1 MCGFVGFID
10 ENDQTYDHRAAIIAM
25 ADAIAH
31 RGPDSEGYF
40 NDGRTALGFRR
51 LAIIDLAGA
60 NQPLYNENRS
70 LVLVFNGE
78 IYNYRELRRQLIAA
92 GHAFSTQGDAEVVL
106 HGFEQWGEGVLDR
119 LRGMFA
125 FALYDTA
132 TGELF
137 CARDT
142 FGIKPLYYAVEGG
155 RILFGSEIKGL
166 LAHPHARRSLNERRL
181 AHWLCME
188 YLPDEETLYAV
199 EGGRILFG
207 SEIKGLLAHPHARR
221 SLNERRLAH
230 WLCMEYLP
238 DEETLFEGVRKLP
251 AGHWLRWRNGRAER
265 GRWFVP
271 RFAPDAGRSLKES
284 AEAIEAALRE
294 SVAAHA
300 IADVDVGCFLSAG
313 VDSSLVAREAARI
326 MEARAFT
333 IGWGE
338 GRFSELEAAAT
349 FARATGLPNEGRI
362 LGAEQFFASVPAV
375 QYAMDEPL
383 PYAMDEPLPNPS
395 AVPLY
400 HLCAMAAESVKVV
413 LSGEGADELFGGYPY
428 YQECLAFAPYMTVPA
443 PARRALAAA
452 ARRLPE
458 GTHGRRFLMRG
469 AHPLPERYIRL
480 EYNFPWAEAL
490 DLLAPELGA
499 RCAAAPTPWELAAPL
514 FAEIEA
520 DEITAMQTYNFPWAE
535 ALDLLAP
542 ELGARCAAAPTPWE
556 LAAPLFAEIEADE
569 ITAMQTADILTW
581 MQQDILLKADK
592 MSMASSLELRVPFLD
607 REVFA
612 LASTLPVSQRVGRRE
627 TKIALRAAAARTLP
641 QATAAMPK
649 QGFVTPLAQWLRKDP
664 WREQVHEVLNSERAR
679 RFFRTD
685 RLNALLDEHQ
695 RGPRSHMKKIWSA
708 YCFLIWHE
716 QYFG

>member
-10 ENDQTYDHRAAIIAM
+10 ENDQTYDHRAVIVAM

-40 NDGRTALGFRR
+40 EDGRAALGFRR

-78 IYNYRELRRQLIAA
+78 IYNYWELRRQLIAA

-106 HGFEQWGEGVLDR
+106 HGFERWGAGVLDR

-137 CARDT
+137 CARDA
-142 FGIKPLYYAVEGG
+142 FGIKPLYYAAEGD

-166 LAHPHARRSLNERRL
+166 LAHPHARRSLNEQ
-181 AHWLCME
+181 
-188 YLPDEETLYAV
+188 
-199 EGGRILFG
+199 
-207 SEIKGLLAHPHARR
+207 
-221 SLNERRLAH
+221 RLAH

-251 AGHWLRWRNGRAER
+251 AGHWLRWRNGRAEC

-271 RFAPDAGRSLKES
+271 RFAPDAGRSLEES

-294 SVAAHA
+294 SVTAHA

-326 MEARAFT
+326 MEARTFT

-362 LGAEQFFASVPAV
+362 LDAEQFFASMAAV
-375 QYAMDEPL
+375 Q
-383 PYAMDEPLPNPS
+383 YAMDEPLPNPS

-514 FAEIEA
+514 FAES
-520 DEITAMQTYNFPWAE
+520 
-535 ALDLLAP
+535 
-542 ELGARCAAAPTPWE
+542 
-556 LAAPLFAEIEADE
+556 EADE

-612 LASTLPVSQRVGRRE
+612 LASTLPASQRVGRRE

-649 QGFVTPLAQWLRKDP
+649 QGFVTPLAQWLQEEP
-664 WREQVHEVLNSERAR
+664 WHSQVREVLNSERAR

-695 RGPRSHMKKIWSA
+695 CGPRSHMKKIWSA

>member
-188 YLPDEETLYAV
+188 YLPDEETL
-199 EGGRILFG
+199 
-207 SEIKGLLAHPHARR
+207 
-221 SLNERRLAH
+221 
-230 WLCMEYLP
+230 
-238 DEETLFEGVRKLP
+238 FEGVRKLP

-271 RFAPDAGRSLKES
+271 RFAPDAGRSLEES

-375 QYAMDEPL
+375 Q
-383 PYAMDEPLPNPS
+383 YAMDEPLPNPS

-520 DEITAMQTYNFPWAE
+520 DEITAMQT
-535 ALDLLAP
+535 
-542 ELGARCAAAPTPWE
+542 
-556 LAAPLFAEIEADE
+556 
-569 ITAMQTADILTW
+569 ADILTW

-592 MSMASSLELRVPFLD
+592 MPMASRVPFLD

>member
-1 MCGFVGFID
+1 MPSH
-10 ENDQTYDHRAAIIAM
+10 TAAPIPKGISKTA
-25 ADAIAH
+25 
-31 RGPDSEGYF
+31 GPPWVSGVWPSSISP
-40 NDGRTALGFRR
+40 GRTS
-51 LAIIDLAGA
+51 
-60 NQPLYNENRS
+60 PLCNENRS

-106 HGFEQWGEGVLDR
+106 HGFERWGAGVLDR

-137 CARDT
+137 CARDA
-142 FGIKPLYYAVEGG
+142 FGIKPLYYAAEG
-155 RILFGSEIKGL
+155 
-166 LAHPHARRSLNERRL
+166 
-181 AHWLCME
+181 
-188 YLPDEETLYAV
+188 D
-199 EGGRILFG
+199 RILFG

-265 GRWFVP
+265 DRWFVP

-326 MEARAFT
+326 MEARTFT

-362 LGAEQFFASVPAV
+362 LDAEQFFASVPAV
-375 QYAMDEPL
+375 Q
-383 PYAMDEPLPNPS
+383 YAMDEPLPNPS

-428 YQECLAFAPYMTVPA
+428 YQECLAFAPYMMVPA

-452 ARRLPE
+452 ARHLPE

-480 EYNFPWAEAL
+480 E
-490 DLLAPELGA
+490 
-499 RCAAAPTPWELAAPL
+499 
-514 FAEIEA
+514 
-520 DEITAMQTYNFPWAE
+520 YNFPWAE

-612 LASTLPVSQRVGRRE
+612 LASTLPASHRVGRRE

-649 QGFVTPLAQWLRKDP
+649 QGFVTPLAQWLREDP

>member
-10 ENDQTYDHRAAIIAM
+10 ENDQTYDHRAAIVAM

-40 NDGRTALGFRR
+40 EDGRAALGFRR

-92 GHAFSTQGDAEVVL
+92 GHAFSTQGDAEAVL
-106 HGFEQWGEGVLDR
+106 HGFERWGAGVLDR

-137 CARDT
+137 CARDA
-142 FGIKPLYYAVEGG
+142 FGIKPLYYAMEGD

-188 YLPDEETLYAV
+188 YLPDEEA
-199 EGGRILFG
+199 
-207 SEIKGLLAHPHARR
+207 
-221 SLNERRLAH
+221 
-230 WLCMEYLP
+230 
-238 DEETLFEGVRKLP
+238 LFEDVRKLP

-326 MEARAFT
+326 MEARTFT

-362 LGAEQFFASVPAV
+362 LDAEQFFASVPAV
-375 QYAMDEPL
+375 Q
-383 PYAMDEPLPNPS
+383 YAMDEPLPNPS

-428 YQECLAFAPYMTVPA
+428 YQECLAFAPYMMVPA

-452 ARRLPE
+452 ARHLPE

-514 FAEIEA
+514 FAEIK
-520 DEITAMQTYNFPWAE
+520 
-535 ALDLLAP
+535 
-542 ELGARCAAAPTPWE
+542 
-556 LAAPLFAEIEADE
+556 ADE

>member
-10 ENDQTYDHRAAIIAM
+10 ENDQTYDHRAAIVAM

-40 NDGRTALGFRR
+40 EDGGAALGFRR

-60 NQPLYNENRS
+60 NQPLCNENRS

-106 HGFEQWGEGVLDR
+106 HGFERWGAGVLDR

-137 CARDT
+137 CARDA
-142 FGIKPLYYAVEGG
+142 FGIKPLYYAAEG
-155 RILFGSEIKGL
+155 
-166 LAHPHARRSLNERRL
+166 
-181 AHWLCME
+181 
-188 YLPDEETLYAV
+188 D
-199 EGGRILFG
+199 RILFG

-271 RFAPDAGRSLKES
+271 RFVPDAGRSLEET
-284 AEAIEAALRE
+284 AEAIEVALRE

-326 MEARAFT
+326 MEARTFT

-383 PYAMDEPLPNPS
+383 PNPS
-395 AVPLY
+395 AVPLVSDKP
-400 HLCAMAAESVKVV
+400 LVSI
-413 LSGEGADELFGGYPY
+413 S
-428 YQECLAFAPYMTVPA
+428 
-443 PARRALAAA
+443 
-452 ARRLPE
+452 
-458 GTHGRRFLMRG
+458 MRS
-469 AHPLPERYIRL
+469 I
-480 EYNFPWAEAL
+480 
-490 DLLAPELGA
+490 
-499 RCAAAPTPWELAAPL
+499 
-514 FAEIEA
+514 
-520 DEITAMQTYNFPWAE
+520 
-535 ALDLLAP
+535 
-542 ELGARCAAAPTPWE
+542 
-556 LAAPLFAEIEADE
+556 
-569 ITAMQTADILTW
+569 
-581 MQQDILLKADK
+581 
-592 MSMASSLELRVPFLD
+592 
-607 REVFA
+607 
-612 LASTLPVSQRVGRRE
+612 
-627 TKIALRAAAARTLP
+627 
-641 QATAAMPK
+641 
-649 QGFVTPLAQWLRKDP
+649 
-664 WREQVHEVLNSERAR
+664 
-679 RFFRTD
+679 
-685 RLNALLDEHQ
+685 
-695 RGPRSHMKKIWSA
+695 
-708 YCFLIWHE
+708 
-716 QYFG
+716 

>member
-10 ENDQTYDHRAAIIAM
+10 ENDQTYDHRAVIVAM

-31 RGPDSEGYF
+31 RGPDSEGHF
-40 NDGRTALGFRR
+40 EDGRAALGFRR

-106 HGFEQWGEGVLDR
+106 HGFEQWGEGALDR

-137 CARDT
+137 CARDA
-142 FGIKPLYYAVEGG
+142 FGIKPLYYAVEG
-155 RILFGSEIKGL
+155 
-166 LAHPHARRSLNERRL
+166 
-181 AHWLCME
+181 
-188 YLPDEETLYAV
+188 D
-199 EGGRILFG
+199 RILFG

-238 DEETLFEGVRKLP
+238 DEETLFEDVRKLP
-251 AGHWLRWRNGRAER
+251 AGHWLRWHNGRAER

-271 RFAPDAGRSLKES
+271 RFAPDAGRSLEES

-326 MEARAFT
+326 MEARTFT

-338 GRFSELEAAAT
+338 GRFSELEAAAA

-375 QYAMDEPL
+375 Q
-383 PYAMDEPLPNPS
+383 YAMDEPLPNPS

-428 YQECLAFAPYMTVPA
+428 YQECLAFAPYMMVPA

-452 ARRLPE
+452 ARHLPE

-480 EYNFPWAEAL
+480 E
-490 DLLAPELGA
+490 
-499 RCAAAPTPWELAAPL
+499 
-514 FAEIEA
+514 
-520 DEITAMQTYNFPWAE
+520 YNFPWAE

-612 LASTLPVSQRVGRRE
+612 LASTLPASQRVGRRE

-649 QGFVTPLAQWLRKDP
+649 QGFVTPLAQWLQEEP
-664 WREQVHEVLNSERAR
+664 WHSQVREVLNSERAR

-708 YCFLIWHE
+708 YCFLNWHE

>member
-1 MCGFVGFID
+1 MRKWCSTGSSG
-10 ENDQTYDHRAAIIAM
+10 
-25 ADAIAH
+25 
-31 RGPDSEGYF
+31 
-40 NDGRTALGFRR
+40 
-51 LAIIDLAGA
+51 GA
-60 NQPLYNENRS
+60 Q
-70 LVLVFNGE
+70 GC
-78 IYNYRELRRQLIAA
+78 
-92 GHAFSTQGDAEVVL
+92 ST
-106 HGFEQWGEGVLDR
+106 
-119 LRGMFA
+119 A

-137 CARDT
+137 CARDA
-142 FGIKPLYYAVEGG
+142 FGIKPLYYAAEG
-155 RILFGSEIKGL
+155 
-166 LAHPHARRSLNERRL
+166 
-181 AHWLCME
+181 
-188 YLPDEETLYAV
+188 D
-199 EGGRILFG
+199 RILFG

-313 VDSSLVAREAARI
+313 VDSSLVAQEAARI
-326 MEARAFT
+326 MEARTFT

-349 FARATGLPNEGRI
+349 FVRATGLPNEGRI
-362 LGAEQFFASVPAV
+362 LDAEQFFASVPAV
-375 QYAMDEPL
+375 Q
-383 PYAMDEPLPNPS
+383 YAMDEPLPNPS

-452 ARRLPE
+452 ARHLPE

-480 EYNFPWAEAL
+480 E
-490 DLLAPELGA
+490 
-499 RCAAAPTPWELAAPL
+499 
-514 FAEIEA
+514 
-520 DEITAMQTYNFPWAE
+520 YNFPWAE

-612 LASTLPVSQRVGRRE
+612 LASTLPASQRVGRRE

-649 QGFVTPLAQWLRKDP
+649 QGFVTPLAQWLQEEP
-664 WREQVHEVLNSERAR
+664 WHSQVREVLNSERAR

-708 YCFLIWHE
+708 YCFLNWHE

>member
-40 NDGRTALGFRR
+40 EDGRAALGFRR

-137 CARDT
+137 CARDA

-166 LAHPHARRSLNERRL
+166 LAHPN
-181 AHWLCME
+181 
-188 YLPDEETLYAV
+188 
-199 EGGRILFG
+199 
-207 SEIKGLLAHPHARR
+207 ARR

-238 DEETLFEGVRKLP
+238 DEETLFEGVRKLS
-251 AGHWLRWRNGRAER
+251 AGHWLRWRDGHATC
-265 GRWFVP
+265 GRWFAP
-271 RFAPDAGRSLKES
+271 RFVPDAGRSLEET

-294 SVAAHA
+294 SVTAHA

-326 MEARAFT
+326 MEARTFT

-362 LGAEQFFASVPAV
+362 LDAEQFFASVPAV
-375 QYAMDEPL
+375 Q
-383 PYAMDEPLPNPS
+383 YAMDEPLPNPS

-428 YQECLAFAPYMTVPA
+428 YQECLAFAPYMMVPA

-452 ARRLPE
+452 ARHLPE

-480 EYNFPWAEAL
+480 E
-490 DLLAPELGA
+490 
-499 RCAAAPTPWELAAPL
+499 
-514 FAEIEA
+514 
-520 DEITAMQTYNFPWAE
+520 YNFPWAE

-612 LASTLPVSQRVGRRE
+612 LASTLPASQRVGRRE

-649 QGFVTPLAQWLRKDP
+649 QGFVTPLAQWLQEEP
-664 WREQVHEVLNSERAR
+664 WHSQVREVLNSERAR

-716 QYFG
+716 QYFD

>member
-10 ENDQTYDHRAAIIAM
+10 ENDQTYDHRAVIVTM

-40 NDGRTALGFRR
+40 EDGRAALGFRR

-60 NQPLYNENRS
+60 NQPLCNENRS

-106 HGFEQWGEGVLDR
+106 HGFERWGAGVLDR

-137 CARDT
+137 CARDA
-142 FGIKPLYYAVEGG
+142 FGIKPLYYAAEG
-155 RILFGSEIKGL
+155 
-166 LAHPHARRSLNERRL
+166 
-181 AHWLCME
+181 
-188 YLPDEETLYAV
+188 D
-199 EGGRILFG
+199 RILFG

-265 GRWFVP
+265 DRWFVP
-271 RFAPDAGRSLKES
+271 RFAPDAGRSVKES

-326 MEARAFT
+326 MEARTFT

-362 LGAEQFFASVPAV
+362 LDAEQFFASVPAV
-375 QYAMDEPL
+375 Q
-383 PYAMDEPLPNPS
+383 YAMDEPLPNPS

-428 YQECLAFAPYMTVPA
+428 YQECLAFAPYMMVPA

-452 ARRLPE
+452 ARHLPE

-480 EYNFPWAEAL
+480 E
-490 DLLAPELGA
+490 
-499 RCAAAPTPWELAAPL
+499 
-514 FAEIEA
+514 
-520 DEITAMQTYNFPWAE
+520 YNFPWAE

>member
-10 ENDQTYDHRAAIIAM
+10 ENDQTYDHRAAIVAM

-40 NDGRTALGFRR
+40 EDGRAALGFRR

-106 HGFEQWGEGVLDR
+106 HGFERWGAGVLDR

-137 CARDT
+137 CARDA
-142 FGIKPLYYAVEGG
+142 FGIKPLY
-155 RILFGSEIKGL
+155 
-166 LAHPHARRSLNERRL
+166 
-181 AHWLCME
+181 
-188 YLPDEETLYAV
+188 YAV

-326 MEARAFT
+326 MEARTFT

-375 QYAMDEPL
+375 Q
-383 PYAMDEPLPNPS
+383 YAMDEPLPNPS

-428 YQECLAFAPYMTVPA
+428 YQECLAFAPYMMVPA

-452 ARRLPE
+452 ARHLPE

-520 DEITAMQTYNFPWAE
+520 DEITAMQT
-535 ALDLLAP
+535 
-542 ELGARCAAAPTPWE
+542 
-556 LAAPLFAEIEADE
+556 
-569 ITAMQTADILTW
+569 ADILTW
-581 MQQDILLKADK
+581 MQQNILLKADK

-612 LASTLPVSQRVGRRE
+612 LASTLPASQRVGRRE

-649 QGFVTPLAQWLRKDP
+649 QGFVTPLAQWLREEP
-664 WREQVHEVLNSERAR
+664 WHSQVREVLNSERAR

-716 QYFG
+716 QYFD

>member
-10 ENDQTYDHRAAIIAM
+10 ENDQTYDHRAVIVAM

-40 NDGRTALGFRR
+40 EDGRAALGFRR

-106 HGFEQWGEGVLDR
+106 HGFEQWGEAVLDR

-137 CARDT
+137 CARDA
-142 FGIKPLYYAVEGG
+142 FGIKPLYYAAEG
-155 RILFGSEIKGL
+155 
-166 LAHPHARRSLNERRL
+166 
-181 AHWLCME
+181 
-188 YLPDEETLYAV
+188 D
-199 EGGRILFG
+199 RILFG

-238 DEETLFEGVRKLP
+238 DEETLFEDVRKLP

-313 VDSSLVAREAARI
+313 VDSSLVAQEAARI
-326 MEARAFT
+326 MEARTFT

-375 QYAMDEPL
+375 Q
-383 PYAMDEPLPNPS
+383 YAMDEPLPNPS

-469 AHPLPERYIRL
+469 AHPLPKRYIRL

-520 DEITAMQTYNFPWAE
+520 DEITT
-535 ALDLLAP
+535 
-542 ELGARCAAAPTPWE
+542 
-556 LAAPLFAEIEADE
+556 
-569 ITAMQTADILTW
+569 MQTADILTW

-592 MSMASSLELRVPFLD
+592 MSMAASLELRVPFLD

-612 LASTLPVSQRVGRRE
+612 LASTLPASQRVGRRE

-649 QGFVTPLAQWLRKDP
+649 QGFVTPLAQWLQEEP
-664 WREQVHEVLNSERAR
+664 WHSQVREVLNSERAR

-708 YCFLIWHE
+708 YCFLNWHE

>member
-10 ENDQTYDHRAAIIAM
+10 ENDQTYDHRAAIVAM

-40 NDGRTALGFRR
+40 EDGRAALGFRR

-106 HGFEQWGEGVLDR
+106 HGFERWGAGVLDR

-137 CARDT
+137 CARDA
-142 FGIKPLYYAVEGG
+142 FGIKPLY
-155 RILFGSEIKGL
+155 
-166 LAHPHARRSLNERRL
+166 
-181 AHWLCME
+181 
-188 YLPDEETLYAV
+188 YAV

-251 AGHWLRWRNGRAER
+251 AGHWLRWRNGRAEC

-271 RFAPDAGRSLKES
+271 RFAPDAGRSLEES

-326 MEARAFT
+326 MEARTFT

-375 QYAMDEPL
+375 Q
-383 PYAMDEPLPNPS
+383 YAMDEPLPNPS

-520 DEITAMQTYNFPWAE
+520 DEITAMQT
-535 ALDLLAP
+535 
-542 ELGARCAAAPTPWE
+542 
-556 LAAPLFAEIEADE
+556 
-569 ITAMQTADILTW
+569 ADILTW

-612 LASTLPVSQRVGRRE
+612 LASTLPASQRVGRRE

-716 QYFG
+716 QYFD

>member
-10 ENDQTYDHRAAIIAM
+10 ENDQTYDHRAVIVAM

-31 RGPDSEGYF
+31 RGPDSEGHF
-40 NDGRTALGFRR
+40 EDGRAALGFRR

-106 HGFEQWGEGVLDR
+106 HGFEQWGEGALDR

-137 CARDT
+137 CARDA
-142 FGIKPLYYAVEGG
+142 FGIKPLYYAAEG
-155 RILFGSEIKGL
+155 
-166 LAHPHARRSLNERRL
+166 
-181 AHWLCME
+181 
-188 YLPDEETLYAV
+188 D
-199 EGGRILFG
+199 RILFG

-238 DEETLFEGVRKLP
+238 DEETLFEDVRKLP

-271 RFAPDAGRSLKES
+271 RFAPDAGRSLEES

-326 MEARAFT
+326 MEARTFT

-338 GRFSELEAAAT
+338 GRFSELEAAAA

-375 QYAMDEPL
+375 Q
-383 PYAMDEPLPNPS
+383 YAMDEPLPNPS

-428 YQECLAFAPYMTVPA
+428 YQECLAFAPYMMVPA

-452 ARRLPE
+452 ARHLPE

-480 EYNFPWAEAL
+480 E
-490 DLLAPELGA
+490 
-499 RCAAAPTPWELAAPL
+499 
-514 FAEIEA
+514 
-520 DEITAMQTYNFPWAE
+520 YNFPWAE

-612 LASTLPVSQRVGRRE
+612 LASTLPASQRVGRRE

-649 QGFVTPLAQWLRKDP
+649 QGFVTPLAQWLQEEP
-664 WREQVHEVLNSERAR
+664 WHSQVREVLNSERAR

-708 YCFLIWHE
+708 YCFLNWHE
-716 QYFG
+716 QYFD

>member
-10 ENDQTYDHRAAIIAM
+10 ENDQTYDHRAAIVAM

-40 NDGRTALGFRR
+40 EDGRAALGFRR

-60 NQPLYNENRS
+60 NQPLCNENRS

-106 HGFEQWGEGVLDR
+106 HGFERWGAGVLDR

-137 CARDT
+137 CARDA
-142 FGIKPLYYAVEGG
+142 FGIKPLYYAAEG
-155 RILFGSEIKGL
+155 
-166 LAHPHARRSLNERRL
+166 
-181 AHWLCME
+181 
-188 YLPDEETLYAV
+188 D
-199 EGGRILFG
+199 RILFG

-251 AGHWLRWRNGRAER
+251 AGHWLRWRNGRAEC

-271 RFAPDAGRSLKES
+271 RFAPDAGRSLEES

-326 MEARAFT
+326 MEARTFT

-362 LGAEQFFASVPAV
+362 LDAEQFFASVPAV
-375 QYAMDEPL
+375 Q
-383 PYAMDEPLPNPS
+383 YAMDEPLPNPS

-428 YQECLAFAPYMTVPA
+428 YQECLAFAPYMMVPA

-452 ARRLPE
+452 ARHLPE

-520 DEITAMQTYNFPWAE
+520 DET
-535 ALDLLAP
+535 
-542 ELGARCAAAPTPWE
+542 
-556 LAAPLFAEIEADE
+556 
-569 ITAMQTADILTW
+569 TAMQTADILTW

-612 LASTLPVSQRVGRRE
+612 LASTLPASQRVGRRE

-641 QATAAMPK
+641 QATATMPK
-649 QGFVTPLAQWLRKDP
+649 QGFVTPLAQWLREEP
-664 WREQVHEVLNSERAR
+664 WHSQVREVLNSERAR

-695 RGPRSHMKKIWSA
+695 HGTRSHMKKIWSA

-716 QYFG
+716 QYFD

>member
-10 ENDQTYDHRAAIIAM
+10 ENDQTYDHRAAIVAM

-40 NDGRTALGFRR
+40 EDGRAALGFRR

-106 HGFEQWGEGVLDR
+106 HGFERWGEAVLDR

-137 CARDT
+137 CARDA
-142 FGIKPLYYAVEGG
+142 FGIKPLYYAAEG
-155 RILFGSEIKGL
+155 
-166 LAHPHARRSLNERRL
+166 
-181 AHWLCME
+181 
-188 YLPDEETLYAV
+188 D
-199 EGGRILFG
+199 RILFG

-313 VDSSLVAREAARI
+313 VDSSLVAQEAARI
-326 MEARAFT
+326 MEARTFT

-362 LGAEQFFASVPAV
+362 LGAEQFFSSVAAV
-375 QYAMDEPL
+375 Q
-383 PYAMDEPLPNPS
+383 YAMDEPLPNPS

-520 DEITAMQTYNFPWAE
+520 DEITAMQT
-535 ALDLLAP
+535 
-542 ELGARCAAAPTPWE
+542 
-556 LAAPLFAEIEADE
+556 
-569 ITAMQTADILTW
+569 ADILTW

-612 LASTLPVSQRVGRRE
+612 LASTLPASQRVGRRE

-649 QGFVTPLAQWLRKDP
+649 QGFVTPLAQWLQEEP
-664 WREQVHEVLNSERAR
+664 WHSQVREVLNSERAR

-708 YCFLIWHE
+708 YCFLNWHE
-716 QYFG
+716 QYFD

>member
-40 NDGRTALGFRR
+40 EDGRAALGFRR

-106 HGFEQWGEGVLDR
+106 HGFEQWGERVLDR

-137 CARDT
+137 CAREA

-166 LAHPHARRSLNERRL
+166 LAHPN
-181 AHWLCME
+181 
-188 YLPDEETLYAV
+188 
-199 EGGRILFG
+199 
-207 SEIKGLLAHPHARR
+207 ARR

-238 DEETLFEGVRKLP
+238 DEETLFEGVRKLS
-251 AGHWLRWRNGRAER
+251 AGHWLRWRDGHATC
-265 GRWFVP
+265 GRWFAP
-271 RFAPDAGRSLKES
+271 RFVPDAGRSLEET
-284 AEAIEAALRE
+284 AEAIEVALRE

-326 MEARAFT
+326 MEARTFT

-375 QYAMDEPL
+375 Q
-383 PYAMDEPLPNPS
+383 YAMDEPLPNPS

-520 DEITAMQTYNFPWAE
+520 DEITAMQT
-535 ALDLLAP
+535 
-542 ELGARCAAAPTPWE
+542 
-556 LAAPLFAEIEADE
+556 
-569 ITAMQTADILTW
+569 ADILTW

-612 LASTLPVSQRVGRRE
+612 LASTLPVAQRVGRHE

-649 QGFVTPLAQWLRKDP
+649 QGFITPLAQWLREEP
-664 WREQVHEVLNSERAR
+664 WHSQVREVLNSERAR

-695 RGPRSHMKKIWSA
+695 RGARSHMKKIWSA

-716 QYFG
+716 QYFS

>member
-40 NDGRTALGFRR
+40 EDGRAALGFRR

-137 CARDT
+137 CARDA

-166 LAHPHARRSLNERRL
+166 LAHPN
-181 AHWLCME
+181 
-188 YLPDEETLYAV
+188 
-199 EGGRILFG
+199 
-207 SEIKGLLAHPHARR
+207 ARR

-238 DEETLFEGVRKLP
+238 DEETLFEGVRKLS
-251 AGHWLRWRNGRAER
+251 AGHWLRWRDGHATC
-265 GRWFVP
+265 GRWFAP
-271 RFAPDAGRSLKES
+271 RFVPDAGRSLEET
-284 AEAIEAALRE
+284 AEAIEVALRE

-326 MEARAFT
+326 MEARTFT
-333 IGWGE
+333 VGWGE

-362 LGAEQFFASVPAV
+362 LDAEQFFASVPAV
-375 QYAMDEPL
+375 Q
-383 PYAMDEPLPNPS
+383 YAMDEPLPNPS

-520 DEITAMQTYNFPWAE
+520 DEITAMQT
-535 ALDLLAP
+535 
-542 ELGARCAAAPTPWE
+542 
-556 LAAPLFAEIEADE
+556 
-569 ITAMQTADILTW
+569 ADILTW

-612 LASTLPVSQRVGRRE
+612 LASTLPASQRVGRRE

-641 QATAAMPK
+641 QATASMPK
-649 QGFVTPLAQWLRKDP
+649 QGFVTPLAQWLQEEP
-664 WREQVHEVLNSERAR
+664 WHSQVREVLNSERAR

-708 YCFLIWHE
+708 YCFLNWHE
-716 QYFG
+716 QYFD

>member
-188 YLPDEETLYAV
+188 YLPDEETL
-199 EGGRILFG
+199 
-207 SEIKGLLAHPHARR
+207 
-221 SLNERRLAH
+221 
-230 WLCMEYLP
+230 
-238 DEETLFEGVRKLP
+238 FEGVRKLP

-271 RFAPDAGRSLKES
+271 RFAPDAGRSLEES

-383 PYAMDEPLPNPS
+383 PNPS

-452 ARRLPE
+452 ARHLPE

-480 EYNFPWAEAL
+480 E
-490 DLLAPELGA
+490 
-499 RCAAAPTPWELAAPL
+499 
-514 FAEIEA
+514 
-520 DEITAMQTYNFPWAE
+520 YNFPWAE

>member
-188 YLPDEETLYAV
+188 YLPDEETL
-199 EGGRILFG
+199 
-207 SEIKGLLAHPHARR
+207 
-221 SLNERRLAH
+221 
-230 WLCMEYLP
+230 
-238 DEETLFEGVRKLP
+238 FEGVRKLP

-271 RFAPDAGRSLKES
+271 RFAPDAGRSLEES

-326 MEARAFT
+326 MEARTFT

-362 LGAEQFFASVPAV
+362 LGAEQFFALVPAV
-375 QYAMDEPL
+375 Q
-383 PYAMDEPLPNPS
+383 YAMDEPLPNPS

-452 ARRLPE
+452 ARHLPE

-480 EYNFPWAEAL
+480 E
-490 DLLAPELGA
+490 
-499 RCAAAPTPWELAAPL
+499 
-514 FAEIEA
+514 
-520 DEITAMQTYNFPWAE
+520 YNFPWAE

-612 LASTLPVSQRVGRRE
+612 LASTLPASQRVGRRE

-649 QGFVTPLAQWLRKDP
+649 QGFVTPLAQWLQEEP
-664 WREQVHEVLNSERAR
+664 WHSQVREVLNGERAR
-679 RFFRTD
+679 RF
-685 RLNALLDEHQ
+685 
-695 RGPRSHMKKIWSA
+695 SA
-708 YCFLIWHE
+708 PTV
-716 QYFG
+716 

>member
-188 YLPDEETLYAV
+188 YLPDEETL
-199 EGGRILFG
+199 
-207 SEIKGLLAHPHARR
+207 
-221 SLNERRLAH
+221 
-230 WLCMEYLP
+230 
-238 DEETLFEGVRKLP
+238 FEGVRKLP

-271 RFAPDAGRSLKES
+271 RFAPDAGRSLEES

-375 QYAMDEPL
+375 Q
-383 PYAMDEPLPNPS
+383 YAMDEPLPNPS

-520 DEITAMQTYNFPWAE
+520 DEITAMQT
-535 ALDLLAP
+535 
-542 ELGARCAAAPTPWE
+542 
-556 LAAPLFAEIEADE
+556 
-569 ITAMQTADILTW
+569 ADILTW

-592 MSMASSLELRVPFLD
+592 MSMASSLELRAPFLD

>member
-10 ENDQTYDHRAAIIAM
+10 ENDQTYDHRAAIVAM

-40 NDGRTALGFRR
+40 EDGRAALGFRR

-106 HGFEQWGEGVLDR
+106 HGFEQWGAGVLDR

-137 CARDT
+137 CARDA
-142 FGIKPLYYAVEGG
+142 FGIKPLYYAVEG
-155 RILFGSEIKGL
+155 
-166 LAHPHARRSLNERRL
+166 
-181 AHWLCME
+181 
-188 YLPDEETLYAV
+188 D
-199 EGGRILFG
+199 RILFG

-271 RFAPDAGRSLKES
+271 RFAPDAGRSLEES

-300 IADVDVGCFLSAG
+300 IADVDAGCFLSAG

-326 MEARAFT
+326 MEARTFT

-362 LGAEQFFASVPAV
+362 LDAEQFFASVPAV
-375 QYAMDEPL
+375 Q
-383 PYAMDEPLPNPS
+383 YAMDEPLPNPS

-428 YQECLAFAPYMTVPA
+428 YQECLAFAPYMMVPA

-452 ARRLPE
+452 ARHLPE

-514 FAEIEA
+514 FAEIK
-520 DEITAMQTYNFPWAE
+520 
-535 ALDLLAP
+535 
-542 ELGARCAAAPTPWE
+542 
-556 LAAPLFAEIEADE
+556 ADE

-612 LASTLPVSQRVGRRE
+612 LASTLPASQRVGRRE

-641 QATAAMPK
+641 QATATMPK
-649 QGFVTPLAQWLRKDP
+649 QGFVTPLAQWLQEEP
-664 WREQVHEVLNSERAR
+664 WHSQVREVLNSERAR

-716 QYFG
+716 QYFS

>member
-10 ENDQTYDHRAAIIAM
+10 ENDQTYDHRAAIVAM

-40 NDGRTALGFRR
+40 EDGRAALGFRR

-70 LVLVFNGE
+70 LALVFNGE

-106 HGFEQWGEGVLDR
+106 HGFERWGAGVLDR

-137 CARDT
+137 CARDA
-142 FGIKPLYYAVEGG
+142 FGIKPLYYAAEG
-155 RILFGSEIKGL
+155 
-166 LAHPHARRSLNERRL
+166 
-181 AHWLCME
+181 
-188 YLPDEETLYAV
+188 D
-199 EGGRILFG
+199 RILFG

-271 RFAPDAGRSLKES
+271 RFAPDAGRSLEES

-326 MEARAFT
+326 MEARTFT

-362 LGAEQFFASVPAV
+362 LDAEQFFASVPAV
-375 QYAMDEPL
+375 Q
-383 PYAMDEPLPNPS
+383 YAMDEPLPNPS

-428 YQECLAFAPYMTVPA
+428 YQECLAFAPYMMVPA

-452 ARRLPE
+452 ARHLPE

-514 FAEIEA
+514 FAEIK
-520 DEITAMQTYNFPWAE
+520 
-535 ALDLLAP
+535 
-542 ELGARCAAAPTPWE
+542 
-556 LAAPLFAEIEADE
+556 ADE

-612 LASTLPVSQRVGRRE
+612 LASTLPASQRVGRRE

-649 QGFVTPLAQWLRKDP
+649 QGFVTPLAQWLQEEP
-664 WREQVHEVLNSERAR
+664 WHSQVREVLNSERAR

-685 RLNALLDEHQ
+685 RLNALIDEHQ

>member
-10 ENDQTYDHRAAIIAM
+10 ENDQTYDHRAAIAAM

-40 NDGRTALGFRR
+40 EDGRAALGFRR

-60 NQPLYNENRS
+60 NQPLCNENRS

-106 HGFEQWGEGVLDR
+106 HGFEQWGAGVLDR

-137 CARDT
+137 CARDA
-142 FGIKPLYYAVEGG
+142 FGIKPLYYAAEG
-155 RILFGSEIKGL
+155 
-166 LAHPHARRSLNERRL
+166 
-181 AHWLCME
+181 
-188 YLPDEETLYAV
+188 D
-199 EGGRILFG
+199 RILFG

-238 DEETLFEGVRKLP
+238 DEETLFEGIRKLP

-294 SVAAHA
+294 SVTAHA

-313 VDSSLVAREAARI
+313 VDSSLVARETARI
-326 MEARAFT
+326 MEARTFT

-375 QYAMDEPL
+375 Q
-383 PYAMDEPLPNPS
+383 YAMDEPLPNPS

-428 YQECLAFAPYMTVPA
+428 YQECLAFAPYMMVPA

-480 EYNFPWAEAL
+480 E
-490 DLLAPELGA
+490 
-499 RCAAAPTPWELAAPL
+499 
-514 FAEIEA
+514 
-520 DEITAMQTYNFPWAE
+520 YNFPWAE

-612 LASTLPVSQRVGRRE
+612 LASTLPASQRVGRRE

-649 QGFVTPLAQWLRKDP
+649 QGFVTPLAQWLQEEP
-664 WREQVHEVLNSERAR
+664 WHSQVREVLNSERAR
-679 RFFRTD
+679 RF
-685 RLNALLDEHQ
+685 
-695 RGPRSHMKKIWSA
+695 SA
-708 YCFLIWHE
+708 PTV
-716 QYFG
+716 

>member
-40 NDGRTALGFRR
+40 EDGRAALGFRR

-106 HGFEQWGEGVLDR
+106 HGFERWGAGVLDR

-137 CARDT
+137 CARDA
-142 FGIKPLYYAVEGG
+142 FGIKPLYYAAEG
-155 RILFGSEIKGL
+155 
-166 LAHPHARRSLNERRL
+166 
-181 AHWLCME
+181 
-188 YLPDEETLYAV
+188 D
-199 EGGRILFG
+199 RILFG

-271 RFAPDAGRSLKES
+271 RFAPDAGRSLEES

-313 VDSSLVAREAARI
+313 VDSSLVARETARI
-326 MEARAFT
+326 MEARTFT

-362 LGAEQFFASVPAV
+362 LGAEQFFASVAAV
-375 QYAMDEPL
+375 Q
-383 PYAMDEPLPNPS
+383 YAMDEPLPNPS

-520 DEITAMQTYNFPWAE
+520 DEITAMQT
-535 ALDLLAP
+535 
-542 ELGARCAAAPTPWE
+542 
-556 LAAPLFAEIEADE
+556 
-569 ITAMQTADILTW
+569 ADILTW

-641 QATAAMPK
+641 QTTAAMPK
-649 QGFVTPLAQWLRKDP
+649 QGFVTPLAQWLQEEP
-664 WREQVHEVLNSERAR
+664 WHSQVREVLNSERAR

-716 QYFG
+716 QYFD

>member
-10 ENDQTYDHRAAIIAM
+10 ENDQTYDHRAAIVTM

-40 NDGRTALGFRR
+40 EDGGAALGFRR

-78 IYNYRELRRQLIAA
+78 IYNYRELRRQLITA

-106 HGFEQWGEGVLDR
+106 HGFERWGAGVLDR

-137 CARDT
+137 CARDA
-142 FGIKPLYYAVEGG
+142 FGIKPLYYAAEG
-155 RILFGSEIKGL
+155 
-166 LAHPHARRSLNERRL
+166 
-181 AHWLCME
+181 
-188 YLPDEETLYAV
+188 D
-199 EGGRILFG
+199 RILFG

-271 RFAPDAGRSLKES
+271 RFAPDAGRSLEES
-284 AEAIEAALRE
+284 AEAIEVALRE

-326 MEARAFT
+326 MEARTFT

-362 LGAEQFFASVPAV
+362 LGAEQFFASVAAV
-375 QYAMDEPL
+375 Q
-383 PYAMDEPLPNPS
+383 YAMDEPLPNPS

-428 YQECLAFAPYMTVPA
+428 YQECLAFAPYMMVPA

-452 ARRLPE
+452 ARHLPE

-480 EYNFPWAEAL
+480 E
-490 DLLAPELGA
+490 
-499 RCAAAPTPWELAAPL
+499 
-514 FAEIEA
+514 
-520 DEITAMQTYNFPWAE
+520 YNFPWAE

-612 LASTLPVSQRVGRRE
+612 LASTLPAAQRVGRRE

-649 QGFVTPLAQWLRKDP
+649 QGFVTPLAQWLQEEP
-664 WREQVHEVLNSERAR
+664 WHSQAREVLNSERAR

-716 QYFG
+716 QYFD

>member
-137 CARDT
+137 CARDA
-142 FGIKPLYYAVEGG
+142 FGIKPLYYAAEG
-155 RILFGSEIKGL
+155 
-166 LAHPHARRSLNERRL
+166 
-181 AHWLCME
+181 
-188 YLPDEETLYAV
+188 D
-199 EGGRILFG
+199 RILFG

-238 DEETLFEGVRKLP
+238 DEETLFEDVRKLP
-251 AGHWLRWRNGRAER
+251 AGHWLRWHNGRAER

-271 RFAPDAGRSLKES
+271 RFAPDAGRSLEES

-383 PYAMDEPLPNPS
+383 PNPS

-428 YQECLAFAPYMTVPA
+428 YQECLAFAPYMMVPA

-452 ARRLPE
+452 ARHLPE

-480 EYNFPWAEAL
+480 E
-490 DLLAPELGA
+490 
-499 RCAAAPTPWELAAPL
+499 
-514 FAEIEA
+514 
-520 DEITAMQTYNFPWAE
+520 YNFPWAE

>member
-10 ENDQTYDHRAAIIAM
+10 ENDQTYDHRAAIVAM

-40 NDGRTALGFRR
+40 EDGRAALGFRR

-106 HGFEQWGEGVLDR
+106 HGFEQWGEAVLDR

-137 CARDT
+137 CARDA

-166 LAHPHARRSLNERRL
+166 LAHPN
-181 AHWLCME
+181 
-188 YLPDEETLYAV
+188 
-199 EGGRILFG
+199 
-207 SEIKGLLAHPHARR
+207 ARR

-326 MEARAFT
+326 MEARTFT

-362 LGAEQFFASVPAV
+362 LDAEQFFASVPAV
-375 QYAMDEPL
+375 Q
-383 PYAMDEPLPNPS
+383 YAMDEPLPNPS

-428 YQECLAFAPYMTVPA
+428 YQECLAFAPYMMVPA

-452 ARRLPE
+452 ARHLPE

-514 FAEIEA
+514 FAEIK
-520 DEITAMQTYNFPWAE
+520 
-535 ALDLLAP
+535 
-542 ELGARCAAAPTPWE
+542 
-556 LAAPLFAEIEADE
+556 ADE

-612 LASTLPVSQRVGRRE
+612 LASTLPASQRVGRRE

-641 QATAAMPK
+641 QATATMPK
-649 QGFVTPLAQWLRKDP
+649 QGFVTPLAQWLQEEP
-664 WREQVHEVLNSERAR
+664 WHSQVREVLNSERAR

-716 QYFG
+716 QYFD

>member
-10 ENDQTYDHRAAIIAM
+10 ENDQTYDHRTVIVTM

-40 NDGRTALGFRR
+40 EDGRAALGFRR

-60 NQPLYNENRS
+60 NQPLCNENRS

-106 HGFEQWGEGVLDR
+106 HGFERWGAGVLDR

-137 CARDT
+137 CARDA
-142 FGIKPLYYAVEGG
+142 FGIKPLYYAAEG
-155 RILFGSEIKGL
+155 
-166 LAHPHARRSLNERRL
+166 
-181 AHWLCME
+181 
-188 YLPDEETLYAV
+188 D
-199 EGGRILFG
+199 RILFG

-326 MEARAFT
+326 MEARTFT

-362 LGAEQFFASVPAV
+362 LDAEQFFASVPAV
-375 QYAMDEPL
+375 Q
-383 PYAMDEPLPNPS
+383 YAMDEPLPNPS

-428 YQECLAFAPYMTVPA
+428 YQECLAFAPYMMVPA

-452 ARRLPE
+452 ARHLPE

-520 DEITAMQTYNFPWAE
+520 DET
-535 ALDLLAP
+535 
-542 ELGARCAAAPTPWE
+542 
-556 LAAPLFAEIEADE
+556 
-569 ITAMQTADILTW
+569 TAMQTADILTW

-612 LASTLPVSQRVGRRE
+612 LASTLPASQRVGRRE

-649 QGFVTPLAQWLRKDP
+649 QGFVTPLAQWLREEP
-664 WREQVHEVLNSERAR
+664 WHSQVREVLNSERAR

-716 QYFG
+716 QYFD

>member
-166 LAHPHARRSLNERRL
+166 LAHPHARRSLNER
-181 AHWLCME
+181 W
-188 YLPDEETLYAV
+188 
-199 EGGRILFG
+199 
-207 SEIKGLLAHPHARR
+207 
-221 SLNERRLAH
+221 LAH

-271 RFAPDAGRSLKES
+271 RFAPDAGRSLEES

-326 MEARAFT
+326 MEARTFT

-362 LGAEQFFASVPAV
+362 LGAEQFFALVPAV
-375 QYAMDEPL
+375 Q
-383 PYAMDEPLPNPS
+383 YAMDEPLPNPS

-452 ARRLPE
+452 ARHLPE

-480 EYNFPWAEAL
+480 E
-490 DLLAPELGA
+490 
-499 RCAAAPTPWELAAPL
+499 
-514 FAEIEA
+514 
-520 DEITAMQTYNFPWAE
+520 YNFPWAE

-612 LASTLPVSQRVGRRE
+612 LASTLPASQRVGRRE

-649 QGFVTPLAQWLRKDP
+649 QGFVTPLAQWLQEEP
-664 WREQVHEVLNSERAR
+664 WHSQVREVLNGERAR

-695 RGPRSHMKKIWSA
+695 RGPRSLMKKIWSA

>member
-188 YLPDEETLYAV
+188 YLPDEETL
-199 EGGRILFG
+199 
-207 SEIKGLLAHPHARR
+207 
-221 SLNERRLAH
+221 
-230 WLCMEYLP
+230 
-238 DEETLFEGVRKLP
+238 FEGVRKLP

-271 RFAPDAGRSLKES
+271 RFAPDAGRSLEES

-313 VDSSLVAREAARI
+313 VDSSLAAREAARI

-375 QYAMDEPL
+375 Q
-383 PYAMDEPLPNPS
+383 YAMDEPLPNPS

-480 EYNFPWAEAL
+480 E
-490 DLLAPELGA
+490 
-499 RCAAAPTPWELAAPL
+499 
-514 FAEIEA
+514 
-520 DEITAMQTYNFPWAE
+520 YNFPWAE

>member
-10 ENDQTYDHRAAIIAM
+10 ENDQTYDHRAAIAAM

-40 NDGRTALGFRR
+40 NDGRAALGFRR

-92 GHAFSTQGDAEVVL
+92 GHVFSTQGDAEVVL
-106 HGFEQWGEGVLDR
+106 HGFEQWGEAVLDR

-137 CARDT
+137 CARDA
-142 FGIKPLYYAVEGG
+142 FGVKPLYYAAEGD

-181 AHWLCME
+181 AHWLC
-188 YLPDEETLYAV
+188 L
-199 EGGRILFG
+199 
-207 SEIKGLLAHPHARR
+207 
-221 SLNERRLAH
+221 
-230 WLCMEYLP
+230 EYLP

-326 MEARAFT
+326 MEARTFT

-375 QYAMDEPL
+375 Q
-383 PYAMDEPLPNPS
+383 YAMDEPLPNPS

-428 YQECLAFAPYMTVPA
+428 YQECLAFAPYMAVPA
-443 PARRALAAA
+443 PMRRAAGAA

-458 GTHGRRFLMRG
+458 GTHGRRFLLRG
-469 AHPLPERYIRL
+469 AHPLSERYIRL
-480 EYNFPWAEAL
+480 EYNFTWAEAL
-490 DLLAPELGA
+490 GLLAPEVGA
-499 RCAAAPTPWELAAPL
+499 RCAAAPAPWELTAPL
-514 FAEIEA
+514 FAEIE
-520 DEITAMQTYNFPWAE
+520 T
-535 ALDLLAP
+535 
-542 ELGARCAAAPTPWE
+542 
-556 LAAPLFAEIEADE
+556 DE

-649 QGFVTPLAQWLRKDP
+649 QGFVTPLAQWLQEEP
-664 WREQVHEVLNSERAR
+664 WHNQVREVLNSERAR

-708 YCFLIWHE
+708 YCFLNWHE
-716 QYFG
+716 QYFD

>member
-188 YLPDEETLYAV
+188 YLPDEETL
-199 EGGRILFG
+199 
-207 SEIKGLLAHPHARR
+207 
-221 SLNERRLAH
+221 
-230 WLCMEYLP
+230 
-238 DEETLFEGVRKLP
+238 FEGVRKLP

-271 RFAPDAGRSLKES
+271 RFAPDAGRSLEES

-383 PYAMDEPLPNPS
+383 PNPS

-443 PARRALAAA
+443 HARRALAAA

-480 EYNFPWAEAL
+480 E
-490 DLLAPELGA
+490 
-499 RCAAAPTPWELAAPL
+499 
-514 FAEIEA
+514 
-520 DEITAMQTYNFPWAE
+520 YNFPWAE

>member
-40 NDGRTALGFRR
+40 EDGRAALGFRR

-137 CARDT
+137 CARDA

-166 LAHPHARRSLNERRL
+166 LAHPN
-181 AHWLCME
+181 
-188 YLPDEETLYAV
+188 
-199 EGGRILFG
+199 
-207 SEIKGLLAHPHARR
+207 ARR

-238 DEETLFEGVRKLP
+238 DEETLFEGVRKLS
-251 AGHWLRWRNGRAER
+251 AGHWLRWRDGHATC
-265 GRWFVP
+265 GRWFAP
-271 RFAPDAGRSLKES
+271 RFVPDAGRSLEET
-284 AEAIEAALRE
+284 AEAIEVALRE

-326 MEARAFT
+326 MEARTFP

-362 LGAEQFFASVPAV
+362 LDAEQFFASVPAV
-375 QYAMDEPL
+375 Q
-383 PYAMDEPLPNPS
+383 YAMDEPLPNPS

-520 DEITAMQTYNFPWAE
+520 DEITAMQT
-535 ALDLLAP
+535 
-542 ELGARCAAAPTPWE
+542 
-556 LAAPLFAEIEADE
+556 
-569 ITAMQTADILTW
+569 ADILTW

-612 LASTLPVSQRVGRRE
+612 LASTLPASQRVGRRE

-641 QATAAMPK
+641 QATASMPK
-649 QGFVTPLAQWLRKDP
+649 QGFVTPLAQWLQEEP
-664 WREQVHEVLNSERAR
+664 WHSQVREVLNSERAR

-708 YCFLIWHE
+708 YCFLNWHE
-716 QYFG
+716 QYFD

>member
-10 ENDQTYDHRAAIIAM
+10 ENDQTYDHRAAIVAM

-31 RGPDSEGYF
+31 RGPDSEGHF
-40 NDGRTALGFRR
+40 EDGRAALGFRR

-106 HGFEQWGEGVLDR
+106 HGFEQWGEGALDR

-137 CARDT
+137 CARDA

-188 YLPDEETLYAV
+188 YLPDEETL
-199 EGGRILFG
+199 
-207 SEIKGLLAHPHARR
+207 
-221 SLNERRLAH
+221 
-230 WLCMEYLP
+230 
-238 DEETLFEGVRKLP
+238 FEDVRKLP
-251 AGHWLRWRNGRAER
+251 AGHWLRWHNGRAER

-271 RFAPDAGRSLKES
+271 RFAPDAGRSLEES

-326 MEARAFT
+326 MEARTFT

-375 QYAMDEPL
+375 Q
-383 PYAMDEPLPNPS
+383 YAMDEPLPNPS

-428 YQECLAFAPYMTVPA
+428 YQECLAFAPYMMVPA

-452 ARRLPE
+452 ARHLPE

-480 EYNFPWAEAL
+480 E
-490 DLLAPELGA
+490 
-499 RCAAAPTPWELAAPL
+499 
-514 FAEIEA
+514 
-520 DEITAMQTYNFPWAE
+520 YNFPWAE

-612 LASTLPVSQRVGRRE
+612 LASTLPASQRVGRRE

-649 QGFVTPLAQWLRKDP
+649 QGFVTPLAQWLQEEP
-664 WREQVHEVLNSERAR
+664 WHSQVREVLNSERAR

-708 YCFLIWHE
+708 YCFLNWHE
-716 QYFG
+716 QYFD

>member
-10 ENDQTYDHRAAIIAM
+10 ENDQTYDHRAAIVAM

-40 NDGRTALGFRR
+40 EDGRAALGFRR

-106 HGFEQWGEGVLDR
+106 HGFEQWGEAVLDR

-137 CARDT
+137 CARDA

-166 LAHPHARRSLNERRL
+166 LAHPN
-181 AHWLCME
+181 
-188 YLPDEETLYAV
+188 
-199 EGGRILFG
+199 
-207 SEIKGLLAHPHARR
+207 ARR

-271 RFAPDAGRSLKES
+271 RFAPDAGRSLEES

-326 MEARAFT
+326 MEARTFT

-362 LGAEQFFASVPAV
+362 LDAEQFFASVPAV
-375 QYAMDEPL
+375 Q
-383 PYAMDEPLPNPS
+383 YAMDEPLPNPS

-452 ARRLPE
+452 ARHLPE

-480 EYNFPWAEAL
+480 E
-490 DLLAPELGA
+490 
-499 RCAAAPTPWELAAPL
+499 
-514 FAEIEA
+514 
-520 DEITAMQTYNFPWAE
+520 YNFPWAE

-612 LASTLPVSQRVGRRE
+612 LASTLPASQRVGRRE

-649 QGFVTPLAQWLRKDP
+649 QGFVTPLAQWLQEEP
-664 WREQVHEVLNSERAR
+664 WHSQVREVLNSERAR

-708 YCFLIWHE
+708 YCFLNWHE
-716 QYFG
+716 QYFE

>member
-40 NDGRTALGFRR
+40 NDGRAALGFRR

-125 FALYDTA
+125 FALYRHQPRASSSAPGTPSA
-132 TGELF
+132 
-137 CARDT
+137 
-142 FGIKPLYYAVEGG
+142 
-155 RILFGSEIKGL
+155 SS
-166 LAHPHARRSLNERRL
+166 RSTTPWK
-181 AHWLCME
+181 AS
-188 YLPDEETLYAV
+188 
-199 EGGRILFG
+199 RILFG

-271 RFAPDAGRSLKES
+271 RFAPDAGRSLEES

-326 MEARAFT
+326 MEARTFT

-375 QYAMDEPL
+375 Q
-383 PYAMDEPLPNPS
+383 YAMDEPLPNPS

-443 PARRALAAA
+443 PVRRAASRRRAAPARGHPRAALPFARGPWATRALYPIGVQFRHGPKRWSSWRRRWAPDARRP
-452 ARRLPE
+452 R
-458 GTHGRRFLMRG
+458 
-469 AHPLPERYIRL
+469 HP
-480 EYNFPWAEAL
+480 
-490 DLLAPELGA
+490 G
-499 RCAAAPTPWELAAPL
+499 
-514 FAEIEA
+514 
-520 DEITAMQTYNFPWAE
+520 
-535 ALDLLAP
+535 
-542 ELGARCAAAPTPWE
+542 
-556 LAAPLFAEIEADE
+556 
-569 ITAMQTADILTW
+569 
-581 MQQDILLKADK
+581 
-592 MSMASSLELRVPFLD
+592 S
-607 REVFA
+607 
-612 LASTLPVSQRVGRRE
+612 SQR
-627 TKIALRAAAARTLP
+627 P
-641 QATAAMPK
+641 CS
-649 QGFVTPLAQWLRKDP
+649 RK
-664 WREQVHEVLNSERAR
+664 S
-679 RFFRTD
+679 
-685 RLNALLDEHQ
+685 
-695 RGPRSHMKKIWSA
+695 
-708 YCFLIWHE
+708 
-716 QYFG
+716 

>member
-10 ENDQTYDHRAAIIAM
+10 ENDQTYDHRAAIVAM
-25 ADAIAH
+25 TDAIAH

-40 NDGRTALGFRR
+40 EDGRAALGFRR

-106 HGFEQWGEGVLDR
+106 HGFERWGAGVLDR

-137 CARDT
+137 CARDA
-142 FGIKPLYYAVEGG
+142 FGIKPLYYAVEG
-155 RILFGSEIKGL
+155 
-166 LAHPHARRSLNERRL
+166 
-181 AHWLCME
+181 
-188 YLPDEETLYAV
+188 D
-199 EGGRILFG
+199 RILFG

-271 RFAPDAGRSLKES
+271 RFAPDAGRSLEES

-375 QYAMDEPL
+375 Q
-383 PYAMDEPLPNPS
+383 YAMDEPLPNPS

-520 DEITAMQTYNFPWAE
+520 DEITAMQT
-535 ALDLLAP
+535 
-542 ELGARCAAAPTPWE
+542 
-556 LAAPLFAEIEADE
+556 
-569 ITAMQTADILTW
+569 ADILTW

-612 LASTLPVSQRVGRRE
+612 LASTLPASQRVGRRE

>member
-10 ENDQTYDHRAAIIAM
+10 ENDQTYDHRAAIVAM

-40 NDGRTALGFRR
+40 EDGRAALGFRR

-70 LVLVFNGE
+70 LALVFNGE

-106 HGFEQWGEGVLDR
+106 HGFERWGAGVLDR

-137 CARDT
+137 CARDA
-142 FGIKPLYYAVEGG
+142 FGIKPLYYAAEG
-155 RILFGSEIKGL
+155 
-166 LAHPHARRSLNERRL
+166 
-181 AHWLCME
+181 
-188 YLPDEETLYAV
+188 D
-199 EGGRILFG
+199 RILFG

-271 RFAPDAGRSLKES
+271 RFAPDAGRSLEES

-326 MEARAFT
+326 MEARTFT

-362 LGAEQFFASVPAV
+362 LDAEQFFASVPAV
-375 QYAMDEPL
+375 Q
-383 PYAMDEPLPNPS
+383 YAMDEPLPNPS

-428 YQECLAFAPYMTVPA
+428 YQECLAFAPYMMVPA

-452 ARRLPE
+452 ARHLPE

-514 FAEIEA
+514 FAEIK
-520 DEITAMQTYNFPWAE
+520 
-535 ALDLLAP
+535 
-542 ELGARCAAAPTPWE
+542 
-556 LAAPLFAEIEADE
+556 ADE

-612 LASTLPVSQRVGRRE
+612 LASTLPASQRVGRRE

-641 QATAAMPK
+641 QATATMPK
-649 QGFVTPLAQWLRKDP
+649 QGFVTPLAQWLQEEP
-664 WREQVHEVLNSERAR
+664 WHNQVREVLNSERAR

-685 RLNALLDEHQ
+685 RLNALIDEHQ